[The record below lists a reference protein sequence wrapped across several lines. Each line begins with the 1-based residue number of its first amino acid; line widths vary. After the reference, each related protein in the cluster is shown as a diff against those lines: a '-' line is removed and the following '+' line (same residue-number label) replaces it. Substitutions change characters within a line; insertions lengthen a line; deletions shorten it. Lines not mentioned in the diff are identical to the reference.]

1 MPVSVRIKGANG
13 RPTGVRATGVQSNPN
28 TGSVTGRIVATDP
41 DNDAFTYRVPAS
53 TARGAVVVD
62 GEGRFTYTPTEEARA
77 AATRRF
83 APFWDRMDSFRVTV
97 DDGHGGTPAAIIRV
111 GLALSAVG
119 VLVIIPLVPRVE
131 SGVALALPLVVL
143 GAGLDTRAY
152 RIARHGDMPVFE
164 VDQQVNIDRK
174 VAVVERALGA
184 IPPSVRLVA
193 VDFESD
199 ALIPTLQAH
208 GYRAEH
214 RTFFIW
220 EGVTQYLS
228 AEAVRTTLGQLS
240 AAAPGS
246 KLVFTYI
253 RQDFVDGTELYGA
266 ESVYRRFRGRNPV
279 WKSGLVPEAVA
290 ELLADHGWRL
300 VEQAGPSY
308 YRDTY
313 IRPTGRSVAASPIEW
328 TVLAER

>member
-1 MPVSVRIKGANG
+1 M
-13 RPTGVRATGVQSNPN
+13 
-28 TGSVTGRIVATDP
+28 
-41 DNDAFTYRVPAS
+41 
-53 TARGAVVVD
+53 TARD
-62 GEGRFTYTPTEEARA
+62 A
-77 AATRRF
+77 AAETALGPMLLAAIEHNEPPQRRLVDDDLAESFLPRRF
-83 APFWDRMDSFRVTV
+83 RALVALTRN
-97 DDGHGGTPAAIIRV
+97 GAIR
-111 GLALSAVG
+111 SAVG
-119 VLVIIPLVPRVE
+119 ALSDRSGPGLWAGIACRKRFIDERLSDPLTDIDAV
-131 SGVALALPLVVL
+131 VVL

-214 RTFFIW
+214 RTFFIC

-279 WKSGLVPEAVA
+279 WKSGLVPEAVG